1 MLHHSNG
8 LDEVLRSFVDG
19 CKTSAKGSSR
29 KAVWGTCAGM
39 ILLSDRG
46 EGLRK
51 EGQFLLGGLDV
62 KVTRNYFGSQLGSF
76 RQDITFP
83 SLASSATG
91 SREEDENKKEE
102 KPSSSRNFNA
112 VFIRAPAITEIGK
125 GVEVLSTICKKSD
138 SVEAKGDGSEEVI
151 VAVREENIL
160 ATAFHPELTDDLRWH
175 EYFVDMVKSV
185 FTKSVSDS
193 DAAKE
198 STA

>member
-1 MLHHSNG
+1 
-8 LDEVLRSFVDG
+8 
-19 CKTSAKGSSR
+19 
-29 KAVWGTCAGM
+29 M
-39 ILLSDRG
+39 ILLSDKG

-83 SLASSATG
+83 SLASEQA
-91 SREEDENKKEE
+91 REDDDENKKEE
-102 KPSSSRNFNA
+102 KSSSKNFNA

-151 VAVREENIL
+151 VAVRQENIL

-175 EYFVDMVKSV
+175 EYFVDMVKSAFV
-185 FTKSVSDS
+185 KSVIDS
-193 DAAKE
+193 DATKE
-198 STA
+198 SAA